1 MAPTA
6 VGSPAASRHGNVSN
20 DRGEEQGEEQAFR
33 AFFRDTMLPAMA
45 IQEPVLQATATA
57 WPDQDA
63 MLKTG
68 RCSDILAS
76 AAPALQQL
84 RVLNLG
90 RALRG
95 KDAAYRQAPMHL
107 VPGQTVVQP
116 PVSGPLDLV

>member
-1 MAPTA
+1 M
-6 VGSPAASRHGNVSN
+6 GNVRD
-20 DRGEEQGEEQAFR
+20 DRGGGQGEEQAFR
-33 AFFRDTMLPAMA
+33 AFFRDTMLRAMSMQDPAP
-45 IQEPVLQATATA
+45 EATA

-63 MLKTG
+63 MLTTG

-84 RVLNLG
+84 RALNLG

-107 VPGQTVVQP
+107 VPTLESSSGQILSQSPTDATRFWWHLYG
-116 PVSGPLDLV
+116 S